1 MFIVSKIG
9 ILTLS
14 PLNSYAKQVVNGLAN
29 ENDIILSNKVSGVNA
44 DVLSISK
51 DNKFN
56 ASSNIGHA
64 LAFINDLLR
73 KYHYDQLL
81 VISNRAIPQVIAYEA
96 LMNFSGQR
104 TRFLYGKTVITP
116 ETAAKALAGKTD
128 LMRKQRIT
136 FLKKDGSDDDK
147 QVLMTE
153 SSSLNC
159 LKTPNGATLRPYQ
172 QQLVDFILEKKRA
185 GLFVDMGLGKTL
197 STLATINE
205 LNKQHKLDVTRPILI
220 VAPIMVALDTWSR
233 EAEKWGYD
241 FDVII
246 NIHKT
251 GKKRQ
256 ELFED
261 LLVPKSKPT
270 LLTTNPAQLG
280 PLLKF
285 LESKGQS
292 DLFQVAIVDELSQFK
307 SVKTNRFK
315 QLTALTKQSEY
326 FIGLTGT
333 PAPNNLL
340 DLYSEVVS
348 IDPKIKYKLGYN
360 FFQYRSDYF
369 RPEYT
374 SPTGVV
380 YRWGLKPHSEQ
391 KIYDAVRSNVVSMK
405 SEGLID
411 LPKIVFDNRYVTLP
425 KKAHSIYMKLATKIR
440 KQVAAAES
448 KVNIKIDDEQDI
460 TIANSAVLT
469 SKLLQLS
476 SGAIYND
483 RDEIEA
489 DPDSSDYEVYQDEKF
504 KMLKDI
510 VDTSDSP
517 ILVFFYFKSE
527 LERMKKYFDFEYLD
541 PSKPSEAKTLIK
553 RWNKGEIPVLVAH
566 PASAGH
572 GLNLQD
578 GGHIM
583 VWLTLPWS
591 NEQYRQS
598 IKRLYRSG
606 QTHPVSVIHIIA
618 QDTVDED
625 VLQKLDLKE
634 DGQSRLMNAL
644 ER

>member
-1 MFIVSKIG
+1 MSKIG

-14 PLNSYAKQVVNGLAN
+14 SLNSYAKQVVNGLAN

-425 KKAHSIYMKLATKIR
+425 KKAHNIYMKLATKIR

>member
-1 MFIVSKIG
+1 MSKIG

-425 KKAHSIYMKLATKIR
+425 KKAHNIYMKLATKIR

>member
-1 MFIVSKIG
+1 MSKIG

-233 EAEKWGYD
+233 EADKWGYD

>member
-1 MFIVSKIG
+1 MSKIG

-14 PLNSYAKQVVNGLAN
+14 PLNTYAKHVINGLAN

-116 ETAAKALAGKTD
+116 ETAVKALAGKTD

>member
-1 MFIVSKIG
+1 MSKIG

-425 KKAHSIYMKLATKIR
+425 KKAHNIYMKLATKIR

-489 DPDSSDYEVYQDEKF
+489 DPDSSDYKVYQDEKF

-527 LERMKKYFDFEYLD
+527 LERMKKYFDFDYLD

>member
-1 MFIVSKIG
+1 MSKIG

>member
-1 MFIVSKIG
+1 MVILSKIG
-9 ILTLS
+9 ILALS
-14 PLNSYAKQVVNGLAN
+14 PLNAYAKQVVNGLAN
-29 ENDIILSNKVSGVNA
+29 ENDIILSNKIPGINA
-44 DVLSISK
+44 DILQISK

-64 LAFINDLLR
+64 LAFINELLH
-73 KYHYDQLL
+73 KYQYDQLL

-116 ETAAKALAGKTD
+116 EIAVKALAGKTD

-136 FLKKDGSDDDK
+136 FLKKDGSDDAH
-147 QVLMTE
+147 VLTTQA
-153 SSSLNC
+153 SSLNC

-172 QQLVDFILEKKRA
+172 QQLVNFILEKKRA

-233 EAEKWGYD
+233 EADKWGYD

-246 NIHKT
+246 NIHKA

-256 ELFED
+256 ELFEN

-285 LESKGQS
+285 LESKGQL

-315 QLTALTKQSEY
+315 QLSKLTHSSEY

-348 IDPKIKYKLGYN
+348 IDPKLKYKLGYN

-391 KIYDAVRSNVVSMK
+391 HIYDAIRSNVVSMK

-425 KKAHSIYMKLATKIR
+425 AKAHKIYLKLATKIR
-440 KQVAAAES
+440 KIVAASEN
-448 KVNIKIDDEQDI
+448 KVNIKIDDDQDI

-483 RDEIEA
+483 RDEVEL
-489 DPDSSDYEVYQDEKF
+489 DPNSSDYEVYQDEKF

-517 ILVFFYFKSE
+517 VLVFFYFKSE

-541 PSKPSEAKTLIK
+541 PSKPDKAKSLIK
-553 RWNKGEIPVLVAH
+553 RWNKGDIPVLVAH

-606 QTHPVSVIHIIA
+606 QKHPVSVIHIIA

-625 VLQKLDLKE
+625 VLTKLDLKE

>member
-1 MFIVSKIG
+1 MSKIG

-292 DLFQVAIVDELSQFK
+292 DLFQVAIVDELSQVK

>member
-1 MFIVSKIG
+1 MSKIG

-136 FLKKDGSDDDK
+136 FLKKDDSDDDK

-411 LPKIVFDNRYVTLP
+411 LPRIVFDNRYVTLP
-425 KKAHSIYMKLATKIR
+425 KKAHNIYMKLATKIR

>member
-1 MFIVSKIG
+1 MSKIG

-73 KYHYDQLL
+73 KCHYDQLL

-261 LLVPKSKPT
+261 LLLPKSKPT

-425 KKAHSIYMKLATKIR
+425 KKAHNIYMKLATKIR

-510 VDTSDSP
+510 ADTSDSP
-517 ILVFFYFKSE
+517 VLVFFYFKSE

>member
-1 MFIVSKIG
+1 MSKIG

-147 QVLMTE
+147 PVLMTE

-425 KKAHSIYMKLATKIR
+425 KKAHNIYMKLATKIR

-625 VLQKLDLKE
+625 VLHKLDLKE

>member
-1 MFIVSKIG
+1 MSKIG
-9 ILTLS
+9 ILILS

-425 KKAHSIYMKLATKIR
+425 KKAHNIYMKLATKIR

>member
-1 MFIVSKIG
+1 MSKIG

-147 QVLMTE
+147 QVLMTK

-172 QQLVDFILEKKRA
+172 QQLVDFILEKKRV

-233 EAEKWGYD
+233 EADKWGYD

>member
-1 MFIVSKIG
+1 MSKIG

-14 PLNSYAKQVVNGLAN
+14 PLNSYAKHVVNGLAN
-29 ENDIILSNKVSGVNA
+29 ENDIILSNKVSGINA

-147 QVLMTE
+147 PVLMTE
-153 SSSLNC
+153 SSSLTC

-292 DLFQVAIVDELSQFK
+292 DLFQVTIVDELSQFK

-425 KKAHSIYMKLATKIR
+425 KKAHNIYMKLATKIR